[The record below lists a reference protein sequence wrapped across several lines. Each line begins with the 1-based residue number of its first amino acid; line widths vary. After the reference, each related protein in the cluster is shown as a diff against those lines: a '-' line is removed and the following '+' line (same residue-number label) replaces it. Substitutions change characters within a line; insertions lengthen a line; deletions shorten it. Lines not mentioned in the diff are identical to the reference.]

1 MLALKKLLSKR
12 DVNIIG
18 MMSGTSLD
26 GLDLSFCRISH
37 HKPRHRIKIMGNGYY
52 RFDQALKRNL
62 QVLSSNAEFT
72 KSFVKQVDDDL
83 GLFYAG
89 RVKSFMKKLGLR
101 DVDLLAC
108 HGQTILHQDKRIS
121 KSKTERGTT
130 WQIGNSSRLSVLTG
144 IPVISDFR
152 SADVALGGSGAPLTP
167 ICHYHLFGKNNEN
180 VAILNIGGI
189 TNITF
194 LPKKSGRMKIRAS
207 DCGPGNM
214 LVDQL
219 TKRLFDCDYD
229 KGGRIASSGIVSREL
244 LSSLKRR
251 AWFRRPY
258 PKSLGREQFGD
269 AEVKKIIEIGR
280 RNAISI
286 KDILTTVSELTV
298 ISVMHYIENLPALDK
313 LIVCGGGAHNKYF
326 MTRLSD
332 LIRESVVI
340 SSEDA
345 DVHTDYVEAVCVALL
360 GALWLYGEPANLPS
374 VTGASKQAVL
384 GRLTLP

>member
-37 HKPRHRIKIMGNGYY
+37 HKPRHRIKIMENGYY
-52 RFDQALKRNL
+52 KFNQVLKRNL
-62 QVLSSNAEFT
+62 RALTSNAEFT

-83 GLFYAG
+83 GLFFAS
-89 RVKSFMKKLGLR
+89 RVKRFMTKLGLR
-101 DVDLLAC
+101 GADLLAC
-108 HGQTILHQDKRIS
+108 HGQTILHLDKRIS
-121 KSKTERGTT
+121 KSKAVRSTT
-130 WQIGNSSRLSVLTG
+130 WQIGNSARLSALTG
-144 IPVISDFR
+144 VPVISDFR

-167 ICHYHLFGKNNEN
+167 ICHYHLYGQDNKNIA
-180 VAILNIGGI
+180 VLNIGGI
-189 TNITF
+189 TNLTF
-194 LPKKSGRMKIRAS
+194 LPKAGDMNKIRAS

-219 TKRLFDCDYD
+219 TKMFFGLDYD
-229 KGGRIASSGIVSREL
+229 KDGSIALSGNVSRRL
-244 LSSLKRR
+244 LGVFKRK
-251 AWFRRPY
+251 AWFRSPY

-269 AEVKKIIEIGR
+269 DEVTKIIEMSR
-280 RNAISI
+280 RYGISK
-286 KDILTTVSELTV
+286 KDIIATVSELTV
-298 ISVMHYIENLPALDK
+298 IPVMHYIENLPVLDK

-326 MTRLSD
+326 MRRLSD
-332 LIRESVVI
+332 LIGGSPVI

-345 DVHTDYVEAVCVALL
+345 GVDPDYVEAVCFALM

>member
-1 MLALKKLLSKR
+1 MPPLKKLLSKR
-12 DVNIIG
+12 DVNVIG

-26 GLDLSFCRISH
+26 GLDLSFCRISY
-37 HKPRHRIKIMGNGYY
+37 HKPRHRIKIMKNGYY
-52 RFDQALKRNL
+52 RFNQVLKRNL
-62 QVLSSNAEFT
+62 RVLTSNAEFT

-83 GLFYAG
+83 GLFYAS
-89 RVKSFMKKLGLR
+89 RVKHFIKKLGLR
-101 DVDLLAC
+101 GVDLLAC
-108 HGQTILHQDKRIS
+108 HGQTILHVDNRIS
-121 KSKTERGTT
+121 KSRSKKGTT

-152 SADVALGGSGAPLTP
+152 SADVALGGAGAPLTP
-167 ICHYHLFGKNNEN
+167 ICHYHLYGQDNKNIA
-180 VAILNIGGI
+180 VLNIGGI
-189 TNITF
+189 TNLTF
-194 LPKKSGRMKIRAS
+194 LPKKSGRKKVKAS

-219 TKRLFDCDYD
+219 TKILFGRDYD
-229 KGGRIASSGIVSREL
+229 KDGRIALSGIVSRKV
-244 LSSLKRR
+244 LSALQRR
-251 AWFRRPY
+251 AWFRSPY

-269 AEVKKIIEIGR
+269 DEVKKIIEMGR
-280 RNAISI
+280 RYGISN
-286 KDILTTVSELTV
+286 KDIIATVSELTV

-326 MTRLSD
+326 MRRLSD
-332 LIRESVVI
+332 LIGGSPVI
-340 SSEDA
+340 SSDDA
-345 DVHTDYVEAVCVALL
+345 GVHPDYVEAVCFALL